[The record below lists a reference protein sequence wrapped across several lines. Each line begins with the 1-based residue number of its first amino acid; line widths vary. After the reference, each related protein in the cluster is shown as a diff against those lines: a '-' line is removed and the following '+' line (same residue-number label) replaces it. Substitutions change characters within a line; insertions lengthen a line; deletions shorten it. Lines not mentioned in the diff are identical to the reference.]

1 MRRHALAGGERWNA
15 LLDPGQEQ
23 VVSEE
28 DEA

>member
-1 MRRHALAGGERWNA
+1 MRRHALAGGERWNTF
-15 LLDPGQEQ
+15 LDPGQEQ